1 LPLAPPGRLIDVG
14 GHRLHVTSA
23 GDGSPPVLL
32 ESGIAA
38 SALSWTVVQ
47 PAIAEFT
54 RVHAYDRAGLGWSD
68 VPSCPRTFDRIVDEL
83 RAVLA
88 EIAPRER
95 CVLVGHSFGSFV
107 VRGFAMR
114 YPDAVAGLV
123 LVDPA
128 MEWLT
133 PTPDHVYRLRRAR
146 YLSRIGAWLA
156 RIGVVRVS
164 LAFLV
169 GGTPAVPRRV
179 AGLFGATVSRTL
191 DRLVTEVRK
200 LPPSTYP
207 LMQSIWSQPKCFH
220 AMADHL
226 LTLERDAG
234 AIARLVVPGEIPTV
248 VISSGNQPPEQ
259 LGAHRVLAGASN
271 AGRHIMAARSAHW
284 VQFDEPELIIGA
296 VRELVESHRAAPRR
310 ALP

>member
-1 LPLAPPGRLIDVG
+1 MPLPPPGRLIDVG

-23 GDGSPPVLL
+23 GAGSPPVLF

-38 SALSWTVVQ
+38 SSLSWAALQ
-47 PAIAEFT
+47 PAIAAFT

-68 VPSCPRTFDRIVDEL
+68 VPSRPRTFDRIVEDL
-83 RAVLA
+83 SAVLA
-88 EIAPRER
+88 AVAPSER
-95 CVLVGHSFGSFV
+95 CILVGHSFGSFV

-114 YPDAVAGLV
+114 HPDAVAGLV

-133 PTPDHVYRLRRAR
+133 PTPEHAYRLRRAR
-146 YLSRIGAWLA
+146 YLSRMGAWLA
-156 RIGVVRVS
+156 RVGVVRAC

-169 GGTPAVPRRV
+169 GGMPAVPQRV
-179 AGLFGATVSRTL
+179 ARLFGPTVSRTL

-200 LPPSTYP
+200 LPPATYP

-234 AIARLVVPGEIPTV
+234 AIASVVVPREIPSV

-259 LGAHRVLAGASN
+259 LDAHRRLAEASN
-271 AGRHIMAARSAHW
+271 AGRHILAERSAHW

-296 VRELVESHRAAPRR
+296 VRELVESCRR
-310 ALP
+310 T